1 MNRILAAVTPVRVAF
16 LAVGLVVGVASGAAA
31 AGTPD
36 VKAPHQCTV
45 MATVAEKA
53 FVAYEN
59 LATSTHLAATRGRS
73 EFDKHEADKASL
85 RGELDDLGPDYH
97 EAKAACLGGAR

>member
-1 MNRILAAVTPVRVAF
+1 MNTTLTLRWEQAALATAS
-16 LAVGLVVGVASGAAA
+16 LLVSGAI
-31 AGTPD
+31 AGVMIQAVPD

-45 MATVAEKA
+45 MANTAEKA

-59 LATSTHLAATRGRS
+59 LAYSTHLAATRGRS
-73 EFDKHEADKASL
+73 EFDQHEADKAAL

-97 EAKAACLGGAR
+97 EAKAGCLR